1 MRLPFMPQNSDT
13 VHRYT
18 TILEKYGGPG
28 SIELE
33 LTETATVSDY
43 DHVKQ
48 LFAKLQTVGFRTA
61 LDDFG
66 AGYSILNT
74 VIDIPVNTVK
84 VDRAFISNCETTHK
98 GIYFLREIINL
109 LKGLGY
115 HIVCEGVETPEQAS
129 ILRNTMCDEV
139 QGYWFSHPVPAHEFE
154 KMLQE
159 GGSREYY
166 LRRFLQPC
174 YSFYNFLY
182 NSRSCPFPGK

>member
-1 MRLPFMPQNSDT
+1 MQSYRLSVLGQP
-13 VHRYT
+13 
-18 TILEKYGGPG
+18 LG
-28 SIELE
+28 
-33 LTETATVSDY
+33 
-43 DHVKQ
+43 
-48 LFAKLQTVGFRTA
+48 
-61 LDDFG
+61 DFG

-139 QGYWFSHPVPAHEFE
+139 QGYWFSPPVPVDEFE

-159 GGSREYY
+159 GR
-166 LRRFLQPC
+166 
-174 YSFYNFLY
+174 
-182 NSRSCPFPGK
+182 